1 MDGREPLLTALMYSW
16 ASKTQKLRVL
26 KEHLTID
33 FEGFLSFFIW
43 GNISPPCMQLG
54 TCTNNRNYVGSIHL
68 LCWKKVQFYSVALYK
83 PRLDIIQMTLAPV
96 IFVQLI
102 HILSRHRK
110 TGIFHAYARG
120 KNQSRMGAEML
131 LQRFTQ
137 SCISRREC
145 FCCLQHFFSLQNCQN
160 RKSCFLMCFVW
171 VQFVPCVRE
180 VSHLAVRVRCG

>member
-1 MDGREPLLTALMYSW
+1 MDGRELPLTALMYSQ
-16 ASKTQKLRVL
+16 ASKTQKLRIL
-26 KEHLTID
+26 KELLTID
-33 FEGFLSFFIW
+33 LEGFLSYFIW
-43 GNISPPCMQLG
+43 GNISPPSMQPG
-54 TCTNNRNYVGSIHL
+54 SCTNNRKYMVSIYL
-68 LCWKKVQFYSVALYK
+68 LCWKKVQFYSFASYK
-83 PRLDIIQMTLAPV
+83 PRLDIIQMTLASA

-102 HILSRHRK
+102 RILSRHKK

-145 FCCLQHFFSLQNCQN
+145 FCFLQHFFSLQNCQN

-171 VQFVPCVRE
+171 TQFVLCVRE
-180 VSHLAVRVRCG
+180 VSHLVVRMRCG